1 MRTDELDTAQPV
13 VQLVKVSK
21 QQNDSIE
28 AAARLFVWRPSYAA
42 TASRARRNRL
52 AISRAIAGCA
62 PNGSATAS
70 APLLRRRS

>member
-13 VQLVKVSK
+13 VQLVKVSN

-28 AAARLFVWRPSYAA
+28 AAAGCVYRPVYAA
-42 TASRARRNRL
+42 TASRARLNRL
-52 AISRAIAGCA
+52 AISRTIAGWA

-70 APLLRRRS
+70 APLLRKRS

>member
-28 AAARLFVWRPSYAA
+28 AAARLCVSAGLRGDRQPGAPEPARYQPDHRRMRAQRVGYSVG
-42 TASRARRNRL
+42 TAVA
-52 AISRAIAGCA
+52 
-62 PNGSATAS
+62 
-70 APLLRRRS
+70 